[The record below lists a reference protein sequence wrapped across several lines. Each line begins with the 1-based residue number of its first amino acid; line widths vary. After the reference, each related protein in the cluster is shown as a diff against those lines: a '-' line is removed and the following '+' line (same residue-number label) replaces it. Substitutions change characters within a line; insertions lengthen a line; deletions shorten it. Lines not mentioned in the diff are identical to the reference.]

1 MDEQVEKPSERDRG
15 SQTPDK
21 PIKILID
28 TFGRENVFVEL
39 QRHFIRGEERVNRE
53 LIRSGRR
60 ISISAPRNK
69 RGEIREALR
78 HAKCWMF
85 LPVFGNTHIWM
96 LPENC

>member
-1 MDEQVEKPSERDRG
+1 MSDAKFSQCFTEWSCGDASGMDERVEKPSERDRG

-60 ISISAPRNK
+60 ISISRSSQQT
-69 RGEIREALR
+69 G
-78 HAKCWMF
+78 
-85 LPVFGNTHIWM
+85 
-96 LPENC
+96 